1 MKASKLSIADENIS
15 VLESKIE
22 SIQREIKKVERTLFP
37 FEQALRNAIGDVLV
51 EERELTI
58 LYKAQKKAKKEKR
71 LAQKKK
77 GKNYKI
83 STELKVVSRKV
94 VLKEKQ
100 NDKEKKRLYK
110 EAMLQVHPDK
120 FAMKESEQQLAT
132 ERTTT
137 LIEIYKTGTLEELQN
152 YHAYIIKGSTKIKLN
167 KVSIKN
173 TIIDNNAYLKQEI
186 EDLEGQLQSLLSSY
200 TYYVLTTY
208 QNPMLFVNELL
219 VYYKDRIFKLK
230 KRTRTK

>member
-77 GKNYKI
+77 GKNYKV